1 MLWWKKKPDTEETLR
16 EQLLAA
22 RAKVEHQLA
31 NMQRGPASNGA
42 GWRDR
47 YKETV
52 AALTETLRQI
62 DESLAALPEPAHRAR
77 R

>member
-1 MLWWKKKPDTEETLR
+1 MLWWKKKPETDESLR
-16 EQLLAA
+16 EELLAA
-22 RAKVEHQLA
+22 KAKVERQLE
-31 NMQRGPASNGA
+31 NMQRGPASNGL

-47 YKETV
+47 YKENV

-62 DESLAALPEPAHRAR
+62 DESLAELPETPQRKR